1 MKRHYVSGEQRALLC
16 QAYEDTPHPTYFQW
30 KEIAT
35 LTNLEVQKVKKWFE
49 NHRSHLRNYQYRRL
63 HNIHRTEHKP
73 TTEIMDKETQTTSP
87 GTTSRGATSSGTT
100 SSGANHILYPV
111 IIYVL
116 VKRLAK

>member
-16 QAYEDTPHPTYFQW
+16 KAYEDTPHPTYFQW

-87 GTTSRGATSSGTT
+87 GATSPEATPSGATSHGD
-100 SSGANHILYPV
+100 NYILYPV
-111 IIYVL
+111 ITYVF
-116 VKRLAK
+116 VKKAR

>member
-35 LTNLEVQKVKKWFE
+35 LTNLEVQKVKRWFE
-49 NHRSHLRNYQYRRL
+49 NHRHHIQNYQYRRL

-73 TTEIMDKETQTTSP
+73 RIEIMDKETQTISPETISP
-87 GTTSRGATSSGTT
+87 GTTSSEATTPGET
-100 SSGANHILYPV
+100 HILYPV
-111 IIYVL
+111 ITYVL
-116 VKRLAK
+116 VKKAR

>member
-16 QAYEDTPHPTYFQW
+16 KAYEDTPHPTYFQW

-49 NHRSHLRNYQYRRL
+49 NHRHHIQNYQYRRL

-73 TTEIMDKETQTTSP
+73 RIEIMDKETQTTSP
-87 GTTSRGATSSGTT
+87 GATSPEATPSGATSHGD
-100 SSGANHILYPV
+100 NYILYPV
-111 IIYVL
+111 ITYVF
-116 VKRLAK
+116 VKKAR